1 MTEKKSRL
9 LLEKLEN
16 LTLHDLINEP
26 NDLHEEVVFQL
37 WIEEEIDQ
45 EVEAFTDSDYF
56 FNGKLMVNKHS
67 IVSILQSLLAMQPE
81 NLSKKNQQEFLIKMR
96 VNLLENLKDYYQ
108 RTIEELLEEIYQ
120 ERISEIRWEAIS

>member
-26 NDLHEEVVFQL
+26 NDLHDQVVFQL
-37 WIEEEIDQ
+37 WLEEEIDM

-108 RTIEELLEEIYQ
+108 STIEQLLEEIYQ
-120 ERISEIRWEAIS
+120 DRVTEQRWEAIS

>member
-26 NDLHEEVVFQL
+26 NDLYDQVVFQL
-37 WIEEEIDQ
+37 WLEEEIDM

-56 FNGKLMVNKHS
+56 FNGKLMVNKH
-67 IVSILQSLLAMQPE
+67 
-81 NLSKKNQQEFLIKMR
+81 
-96 VNLLENLKDYYQ
+96 
-108 RTIEELLEEIYQ
+108 
-120 ERISEIRWEAIS
+120 

>member
-1 MTEKKSRL
+1 M
-9 LLEKLEN
+9 
-16 LTLHDLINEP
+16 
-26 NDLHEEVVFQL
+26 
-37 WIEEEIDQ
+37 
-45 EVEAFTDSDYF
+45 
-56 FNGKLMVNKHS
+56 
-67 IVSILQSLLAMQPE
+67 QSLLAMQPE